1 MGANFRACN
10 DKLTMSDV
18 TIIASSLKTIFHLMT
33 LEALCINEMKAC
45 EDFSYVLTQ
54 RTVFSFD
61 INPFYI
67 LNIAACIGA
76 SLTEL
81 YNNKSR

>member
-1 MGANFRACN
+1 
-10 DKLTMSDV
+10 
-18 TIIASSLKTIFHLMT
+18 MT

-67 LNIAACIGA
+67 LNIAAYIGV